1 MIRMPN
7 SKDDLKDPKFW
18 RAVAAEF
25 IATALLLSLCVGG
38 SIQWDPTHTS
48 SVVQLSLS
56 SGLTVAT
63 IVQCFGHVS
72 GAHINPA
79 VTCTFLATRK
89 ISVARAL
96 TYIVAQSVG
105 SIAGAGL
112 IYAVTPVGSRGD
124 LGVTSLGPGVS
135 IGQGFAVECLITFVL
150 LFTVFATI
158 DPHRKDIQGS
168 AALAIGLA
176 VVTTNLFAIQYTGA
190 SMNSA
195 RSFGPAVI
203 MNSWQ
208 DHWIYWAGP
217 VLGGI
222 TAGVVYEYLFSAKTT
237 KDTIS
242 NCMLASKEVEL
253 VEEKVSTV

>member
-1 MIRMPN
+1 MGKNI
-7 SKDDLKDPKFW
+7 DDLRDPKFW
-18 RAVAAEF
+18 QAVAAEL
-25 IATALLLSLCVGG
+25 IATAILLSLCVGCA
-38 SIQWDPTHTS
+38 IQWNPPYTPS
-48 SVVQLSLS
+48 MVQLSLC

-63 IVQCFGHVS
+63 MIQCFGHVS

-79 VTCTFLATRK
+79 VTCAFLVTRK
-89 ISVARAL
+89 ISAVRASM
-96 TYIVAQSVG
+96 YIVAQSVG

-112 IYAVTPVGSRGD
+112 IYAVTPFGSRGS

-135 IGQGFAVECLITFVL
+135 IEQGFAIEYLITFVL
-150 LFTVFATI
+150 LLTVFATI
-158 DPHRKDIQGS
+158 DPDRKDLQGS
-168 AALAIGLA
+168 APLSIGLS
-176 VVTTNLFAIQYTGA
+176 VTIGCLFAIQYTGA

>member
-1 MIRMPN
+1 MAS
-7 SKDDLKDPKFW
+7 SKDDLRDPKFW
-18 RAVAAEF
+18 RAVIGELIAMALF
-25 IATALLLSLCVGG
+25 VMISIGSTIGWDKPHVPSMVQIALCFGLTIATM
-38 SIQWDPTHTS
+38 
-48 SVVQLSLS
+48 
-56 SGLTVAT
+56 
-63 IVQCFGHVS
+63 VQCFGHVS
-72 GAHINPA
+72 GANINPA
-79 VTCTFLATRK
+79 VTCALLVTRK
-89 ISVARAL
+89 ISAVRAFM
-96 TYIVAQSVG
+96 YMIAQCVG
-105 SIAGAGL
+105 AIAGAGL
-112 IYAVTPVGSRGD
+112 IYAVTPASVRGG
-124 LGVTSLGPGVS
+124 LGVTSLGAGVS
-135 IGQGFAVECLITFVL
+135 VEQGFAIEYLITFELV
-150 LFTVFATI
+150 FTVFATI
-158 DPHRKDIQGS
+158 DANRKDLQGS
-168 AALAIGLA
+168 ASLAIGTS
-176 VVTTNLFAIQYTGA
+176 VTIGHLFAIQYTGA